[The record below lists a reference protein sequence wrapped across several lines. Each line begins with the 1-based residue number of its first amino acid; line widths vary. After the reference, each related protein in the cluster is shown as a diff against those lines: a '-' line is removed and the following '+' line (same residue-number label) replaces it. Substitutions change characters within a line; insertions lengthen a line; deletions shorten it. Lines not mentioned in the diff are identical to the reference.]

1 MSEVRT
7 ATAAPEMVLAV
18 ISHLNKGEI
27 DDALALFAD
36 QFSLKDHGIGLE
48 FNEKD
53 RLAEFFRKAR
63 ELYPDTLVRTETIFV
78 DGQHALTEWTVQAML
93 MEPAFG
99 NCGWKVPISV
109 RGVSVVLTENGR
121 IKRWSDYYDGLIS
134 RRTALA
140 SYFTEW
146 VGPQPAIPWMFCKQC
161 WPR

>member
-1 MSEVRT
+1 MALTTLHEVEMSEPGI
-7 ATAAPEMVLAV
+7 ATAAPEKMVLAV

-36 QFSLKDHGIGLE
+36 QLSFKDHGIGLE

-53 RLAEFFRKAR
+53 RLAEFFRKTR

-78 DGQHALTEWTVQAML
+78 SGQHALAEWTLQATL
-93 MEPAFG
+93 IEPAFG
-99 NCGWKVPISV
+99 NCGWKVPISLH
-109 RGVSVVLTENGR
+109 GASVVRTENGR
-121 IKRWSDYYDGLIS
+121 ITSWSDYYDGLIS

-146 VGPQPAIPWMFCKQC
+146 IEY
-161 WPR
+161 